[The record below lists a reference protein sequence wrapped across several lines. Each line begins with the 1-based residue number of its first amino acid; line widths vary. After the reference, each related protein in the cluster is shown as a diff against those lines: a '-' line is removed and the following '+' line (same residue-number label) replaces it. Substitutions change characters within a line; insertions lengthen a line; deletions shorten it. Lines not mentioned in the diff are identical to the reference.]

1 MPKSLPRILVISA
14 TDPTKAIGAV
24 AMNFYSALKKHGYDV
39 DFLTKHRVKDH
50 PEFRYLWDLTR
61 WPNYIRY
68 KLNKR
73 LERRSTR
80 IGSAIAQQGNHGF
93 DYGRED
99 IPPVPVE
106 MILQKIDR
114 EYDAVFIVFWYQMLS
129 YKTIE
134 AIYNKL
140 HCQIHIRC
148 VDNQPIAGGCHF
160 IGGCPRLPEGCGQC
174 PGLVHGGE
182 DDFTRFNIAYRKRVL
197 ANVHPIIYGNTHMQ
211 MIYRQATLLKDYD
224 RLETVYPLVD
234 NEHFHPVDKQE
245 ARQQL
250 GLPTGNKFILFFGST
265 VLTEERKGMKYLLQA
280 LDIFYDKLTEDQR
293 KDVLLVIAGYHV
305 DALREHIRFDMK
317 DVGFV
322 PFDQLPLY
330 YAMANAYLSPS
341 IDDAGPSMVNQSL
354 SCGTPV
360 VAFNIGTALDMIL
373 HENTGYC
380 AQLRDAA
387 DFAQGINNIYQSTQE
402 EYQAMCEECRH
413 VAIKKTSEEAF
424 VREFQRIYE
433 KYE

>member
-1 MPKSLPRILVISA
+1 MPKQLPRILVLSA
-14 TDPTKAIGAV
+14 TDPTKALGAV
-24 AMNFYSALKKHGYDV
+24 ALNFYNALKAHGYEV
-39 DFLTKHRVKDH
+39 DFLTKHRVMGR
-50 PEFRYLWDLTR
+50 PEFKYVLDLTR

-73 LERRSTR
+73 QERISTHK
-80 IGSAIAQQGNHGF
+80 GSDIEQQGNHAF

-99 IPPVPVE
+99 DPPIAVE
-106 MILQKIDR
+106 KVLKQIDKQ
-114 EYDAVFIVFWYQMLS
+114 YDAVFVVFWYQMLS

-148 VDNQPIAGGCHF
+148 ADNQPIAGGCHF
-160 IGGCPRLPEGCGQC
+160 IGGCPRLSEGCGEC
-174 PGLVHGGE
+174 PGLVHGAA
-182 DDFTRFNIAYRKRVL
+182 DDFTRFNIEYRKQVL
-197 ANVHPIIYGNTHMQ
+197 AKVHPIIYGNTHMQ
-211 MIYRQATLLKDYD
+211 MIYRQAALLKDYD

-234 NEHFHPVDKQE
+234 NDHFHPVDKQQ

-250 GLPTGNKFILFFGST
+250 GLPTNKFILFFGST

-280 LDIFYDKLTEDQR
+280 LDIFYDQLTDEQR
-293 KDVLLVIAGYHV
+293 NDVLLVIAGHHV
-305 DALREHIRFDMK
+305 DALREHIRFEMK

-322 PFDQLPLY
+322 PFNQLPLY

-387 DFAQGINNIYQSTQE
+387 DFAKGISNIYQSTPE

-413 VAIKKTSEEAF
+413 VAMKKTSEEAF
-424 VREFQRIYE
+424 VSEFQRIYE
-433 KYE
+433 KYQ